1 MSAIFMQICSLDQTI
16 YQSSKYFYKKI
27 LNTLVKECQDQAGQ
41 KNELL
46 MVFLML
52 NSSVRVDLKS
62 QSLPLL
68 QVFPQR
74 KDFCYIFIKLSKIC
88 NDKNRR
94 HSFEATYDTNV
105 SKTFCDDKFLP
116 NLDSILVEKKMAKFI
131 LDYAKENINVMKI
144 FIKEPFY
151 TRQGHSSQYISVCVQ
166 IDQGQISLQLRKLPQ
181 LKIDI
186 KTRLLQAIH

>member
-1 MSAIFMQICSLDQTI
+1 MSGPSRIEKWT
-16 YQSSKYFYKKI
+16 
-27 LNTLVKECQDQAGQ
+27 LNGI
-41 KNELL
+41 
-46 MVFLML
+46 LML

-105 SKTFCDDKFLP
+105 ISCDHILQANASKTFCDDKFLP

-151 TRQGHSSQYISVCVQ
+151 TRQGHSS
-166 IDQGQISLQLRKLPQ
+166 
-181 LKIDI
+181 
-186 KTRLLQAIH
+186 